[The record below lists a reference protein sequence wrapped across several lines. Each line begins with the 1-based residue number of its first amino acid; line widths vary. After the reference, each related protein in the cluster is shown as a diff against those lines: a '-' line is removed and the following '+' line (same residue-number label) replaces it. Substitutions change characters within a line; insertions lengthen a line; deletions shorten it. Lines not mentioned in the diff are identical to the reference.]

1 MPDDNGST
9 SGSASREASV
19 RATQLDTVHTDPGAI
34 DDLEEAVTHETP
46 GVAADGSV
54 LGYRAGR
61 TLRLRVE
68 LARQLR
74 RRRTQLVFGFLV
86 LLPFILWAA
95 FEFGTSDNAR
105 RSGGFVDLATAS
117 APNFVV
123 FALFASGSFL
133 LPVIVALF
141 FGDTVASEA
150 SWSSLKYLLAVP
162 IPRHRL
168 LRQKVLTSGLLSLFA
183 ITLLPAVALLVG
195 VIFYG
200 TGEAVS
206 PTGDAISF
214 GDSMIALVL
223 TICYLAVHLSW
234 MAGVALFLSV
244 STDAPL
250 GAVGGTVLVSIL
262 SQILDQITALDNLR
276 NYLPTHYAFAW
287 ADLISSDPDWANIS
301 KGAFSAIAFAAAF
314 GLLAW
319 RRFRTR
325 DITS

>member
-1 MPDDNGST
+1 MSGGST
-9 SGSASREASV
+9 V
-19 RATQLDTVHTDPGAI
+19 DNVHTDPAAI
-34 DDLEEAVTHETP
+34 EELADAASHELYE
-46 GVAADGSV
+46 VAPDGSV
-54 LGYRAGR
+54 VGYKAHR

-74 RRRTQLVFGFLV
+74 RRRSQLVFGFLI
-86 LLPFILWAA
+86 LLPFIIWAA
-95 FEFGTSDNAR
+95 FEFGSSNNAR

-123 FALFASGSFL
+123 FTLFASGTFL

-141 FGDTVASEA
+141 FGDTIASEA
-150 SWSSLKYLLAVP
+150 SWSSLKYLLATP
-162 IPRHRL
+162 IPRRRL
-168 LRQKVLTSGLLSLFA
+168 LRQKVLTSALLSLSA
-183 ITLLPAVALLVG
+183 ITLLPGVALAVG

-200 TGEAVS
+200 AGEAVS

-214 GDSMIALVL
+214 GDAMIALVL
-223 TICYLAVHLSW
+223 TIIYLAINLSW
-234 MAGVALFLSV
+234 MAGLALLLSV

-262 SQILDQITALDNLR
+262 SQILDQITALENLR
-276 NYLPTHYAFAW
+276 NYLPTHYSFAW
-287 ADLISSDPDWANIS
+287 ADLISSDIDWSNLTAGS
-301 KGAFSAIAFAAAF
+301 FSAITFAAIF

-319 RRFRTR
+319 RRFTTK

>member
-1 MPDDNGST
+1 MSERDAP
-9 SGSASREASV
+9 SRVDIVE
-19 RATQLDTVHTDPGAI
+19 DHDVHTDPAAI
-34 DDLEEAVTHETP
+34 DDMERAATHDLI
-46 GVAADGSV
+46 GVAPDGSV
-54 LGYRAGR
+54 EGYRARR

-74 RRRTQLVFGFLV
+74 RRRSQLVFGFLV

-95 FEFGTSDNAR
+95 FEFGSSGNGQ

-123 FALFASGSFL
+123 FTLFASGTFL

-150 SWSSLKYLLAVP
+150 SWSSLKYLLAIP
-162 IPRHRL
+162 IPRQRL
-168 LRQKVLTSGLLSLFA
+168 LRQKTITSGLLSLSA
-183 ITLLPAVALLVG
+183 IVLLPGVALLVG

-200 TGEAVS
+200 AGEAVS

-214 GDSMIALVL
+214 GDAMIALVL
-223 TICYLAVHLSW
+223 TVFYLAIHLSW
-234 MAGVALFLSV
+234 MAGLALLLSV
-244 STDAPL
+244 TTDAPL

-262 SQILDQITALDNLR
+262 SQILDQITALNTLR
-276 NYLPTHYAFAW
+276 NYLPTHYNFAW
-287 ADLISSDPDWANIS
+287 ADLISSDIDWSNITA
-301 KGAFSAIAFAAAF
+301 GAFSAVTYAAIF

-319 RRFRTR
+319 RRFQTK